1 MSVYNYTGDA
11 LTYAYDV
18 LGTTL
23 QYAYDVNGNEVLSGD
38 TPEEPWVKTLLRYD
52 TNHIITDAW
61 LANATIQRNAV
72 MAAYSANNIPFF
84 IQTDGH
90 GKMNEGNKGCHN
102 LAEETMRYIANMQ
115 LGDWASYYSNGANAA
130 EHISTSNG
138 ITNYLPVMGNH
149 EFLKAVQSDP
159 TADLTQLV
167 ASFVPLDADYVNPT
181 YGYWKKIDIKK
192 HVKYIGTQPHVPDDI
207 DSSGFVWKIESGQ
220 YEWLISELE
229 ADDGYDIVILQH
241 EPLNGTYTKLSD
253 GTTTTVNFEDIDIG
267 PILAARKAKTAG
279 SYTDSDGITHAYDFT
294 GCATDLLCSLHGHM
308 HSDIYMTKAT
318 YGFPVYVG
326 DDFDNDKRACYG
338 LIDRDNGK
346 LKIWR
351 FGQSGV
357 ENVFELEL

>member
-23 QYAYDVNGNEVLSGD
+23 QYAYDVDGNEVLSGD
-38 TPEEPWVKTLLRYD
+38 PPEEPWVKTLLRYD
-52 TNHIITDAW
+52 TNYIITEAW
-61 LANATIQRNAV
+61 LANATTQRNAV

-90 GKMNEGNKGCHN
+90 GKKNEGNKGCHN

-115 LGDWASYYSNGANAA
+115 LGDWASYYSDGANAT
-130 EHISTSNG
+130 EHISTSRG
-138 ITNYLPVMGNH
+138 ITNYLTVMGNH
-149 EFLKAVQSDP
+149 EFMKAAQSDP

-167 ASFVPLDADYVNPT
+167 ASFVPLDAGYINPT
-181 YGYWKKIDIKK
+181 YGYWKKLDNKK
-192 HVKYIGTQPHVPDDI
+192 HVKYLGTQPHIPDNSN
-207 DSSGFVWKIESGQ
+207 SSGYIGKFTSDQW
-220 YEWLISELE
+220 EWVIDELE
-229 ADDGYDIVILQH
+229 ANDGYDIVILQH
-241 EPLNGTYTKLSD
+241 EPFGGTYTRLDNSETETWTGGNYNLSP
-253 GTTTTVNFEDIDIG
+253 VF
-267 PILAARKAKTAG
+267 AARKAKTSG
-279 SYTDSDGITHAYDFT
+279 SVTDADGMTHTYDFS
-294 GCATDLLCSLHGHM
+294 GCTSDFLCVFHGHTHYVM
-308 HSDIYMTKAT
+308 YMDKTQFG
-318 YGFPVYVG
+318 YPVYVA
-326 DDFDNDKRACYG
+326 DDFDNDKTSCYG